1 MKKEPLT
8 LLLAVVADV
17 DTRFGLLP
25 HDPAQRLPPEI
36 VDLGRIDGFA
46 ARSAHIEPGQFG
58 RAGQAAGMGRQDP
71 FLAAAHRHSFQ
82 LDSGVFPSLPR
93 NRRGTSGAIA
103 NKSLV
108 VGVSAPYTTP
118 RRRNN

>member
-46 ARSAHIEPGQFG
+46 ARSAHIEAGQLG
-58 RAGQAAGMGRQDP
+58 RARQAAGMGRQDP

-82 LDSGVFPSLPR
+82 LDSGLFPSLALK
-93 NRRGTSGAIA
+93 RRGASCVIA

-108 VGVSAPYTTP
+108 AEGSASYTTAL
-118 RRRNN
+118 RRNN